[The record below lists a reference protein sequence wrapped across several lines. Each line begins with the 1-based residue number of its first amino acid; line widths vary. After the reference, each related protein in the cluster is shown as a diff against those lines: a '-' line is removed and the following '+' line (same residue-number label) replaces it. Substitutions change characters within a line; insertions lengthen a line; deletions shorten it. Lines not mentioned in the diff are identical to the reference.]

1 MEWKDQSIYPA
12 AAPPAER
19 LPWRQRLKPTL
30 AVWTVIT
37 VFVLVVTGMY
47 AGWLSATEG
56 AAVGA
61 AATGLLAVTLGGMRW
76 QGLKESPL
84 SIAETTGLIF
94 PMLLGDELFSAALA
108 LSRVRAE
115 LSAAIAMLDV
125 SLIVILF
132 DILMIYFVFDCFTE
146 SMTMVRLT

>member
-1 MEWKDQSIYPA
+1 
-12 AAPPAER
+12 
-19 LPWRQRLKPTL
+19 
-30 AVWTVIT
+30 
-37 VFVLVVTGMY
+37 MY

-61 AATGLLAVTLGGMRW
+61 AATGLLAVTLGGMRC

-84 SIAETTGLIF
+84 SIAKTTGLIF
-94 PMLLGDELFSAALA
+94 PMLLGAELFSAALA

-115 LSAAIAMLDV
+115 LSVAIAMLDV

-132 DILMIYFVFDCFTE
+132 AILMIYFVFDCFME